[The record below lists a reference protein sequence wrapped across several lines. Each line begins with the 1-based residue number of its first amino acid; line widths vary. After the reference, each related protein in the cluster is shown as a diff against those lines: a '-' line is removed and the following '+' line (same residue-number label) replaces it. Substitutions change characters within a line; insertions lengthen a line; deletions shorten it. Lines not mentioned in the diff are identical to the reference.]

1 MVETPKDELSLRD
14 IVEVLRR
21 HRVYLWA
28 LPLILATV
36 ALIYGL
42 LIAEPTY
49 ASTATL
55 SVAPAQVQAQLE
67 QRIQVQQA
75 TPITFEGLK
84 ALALSE
90 ETVGPI
96 WETLKKEGRL
106 PTRWQ
111 DRRGLRGVEWMLRDL
126 KVKDISPKQIV
137 PNANQIPPVV
147 ASFTVRAPDPN
158 LAAQV
163 ANRWVEAVKAE
174 VNRIPLE
181 RLEASLKALEEQV
194 TPAEKAYRE
203 AQARWEAFNKTTTLP
218 QDRAE
223 LDAKT
228 QERVG
233 LDTELAGLERDLAAV
248 QGRIQAILAEMRQ
261 QEAIVPIGTPPEQ
274 LAIINRRLA
283 EAQASL
289 ARELEQVR
297 QSYTQAAQV
306 LEKFKGREQIPVW
319 QAELSAYTDAYA
331 SAQARLIALQKD
343 LAQKQALLQ
352 DAEARLAEYKAQLP
366 NLSIENLVAGLTVK
380 EAEALVADRLK
391 EADSRLKAAEGAWAE
406 FQRKSQLEVWKR
418 QLGGYAD
425 RVASIRQRL
434 ESLATDRFRVEADL
448 GEARRRFDQYKA
460 ELPNLSIENLVAG
473 LTVKEAEALVAD
485 RLKEADSRLKAAE
498 GAWAEFQRKSQLEVW
513 KRQLG
518 GYADRVASIRQRL
531 ESLATDRFRV
541 EADLGEARRRFDQ
554 YKAELPNLS
563 IENLVAGLTVKEA
576 EALVADRLK
585 EADSRL
591 KAAEGAWAEFQRK
604 SQLEVWKR
612 QLGGYA
618 DRVASI
624 RQRLES
630 LATDR
635 FRVEADLGEARR
647 RFDQYKAE
655 LPNLSIENL
664 VAGLTVKEAEALV
677 AGRLKEADSRLKA
690 AEGAW
695 TEFQRKSQ
703 LEVWKRQLGGYADRV
718 ASIRQRLE
726 SLATERAIKQT
737 RLEEAEKE
745 LAKEPRLI
753 ALEREITADPA
764 VAAAIAQGG
773 NLRDLLGLKLKNQEL
788 NPTHLKLLSTALDL
802 RADLAALDR
811 EEKALKAEEAKLA
824 PLVQDLQQRIAD
836 EEATRARL
844 LTELDTA
851 RDIYNAVYRYA
862 ESLKKVA
869 SRPDAAL
876 REVNPDV
883 LAYRDRIVDLEAR
896 LVALKAEEEALKEEE
911 RKLAPLVQDLQR
923 RIAEEEATQ
932 ARLLTELD
940 TARDIYNAV
949 YRYAESLKKVA
960 SRPDVVLREVNPDV
974 LAYRDR
980 IVDLEARLVALKA
993 EEEALKEE
1001 EKKLAPLVQDLQRR
1015 IADEEVLRARLLTEL
1030 DTARDIY
1037 NAVYRYAESLK
1048 KVASRP
1054 DVVLREVNPDVLAYR
1069 DRIVDLEARL
1079 VALKAEEEALKEEEK
1094 KLAPLVQDLQR
1105 RIADEEVL
1113 RARLLTEL
1121 DTARDIYNAV
1131 YRYAESLK
1139 KVASRPDVVLRE
1151 VNPDVLAYRDRVVG
1165 LRAEI
1170 AGLKAEEEALKRNLT
1185 ELDGRIRDRKAK
1197 IAAQER
1203 EKEAVTLEY
1212 ATKKAA
1218 YEAFRSRYDQ
1228 IASLTAQD
1236 LTFDSPNPEFQR
1248 LRSAL
1253 IDAQAEEARLSARR
1267 AALLAR
1273 INQVEARLGLLKDR
1287 VAKAQVE
1294 QDTVNQALDLAKN
1307 AYLALAQKRTDLQI
1321 QIASNQEAWASI
1333 LAPAYP
1339 IYEKV
1344 WPKRGL
1350 LLALAVA
1357 LGLMLG
1363 VMAAFVAEALRPKEP
1378 APQVS

>member
-1 MVETPKDELSLRD
+1 MVETPADELSLRD
-14 IVEVLRR
+14 ILETLKRQWVWL
-21 HRVYLWA
+21 LA
-28 LPLILATV
+28 LPVLLGV
-36 ALIYGL
+36 LALIYGFF
-42 LIAEPTY
+42 IAEPTY

-55 SVAPAQVQAQLE
+55 SVAPVQVQAQLE

-75 TPITFEGLK
+75 TPITFEGLR

-90 ETVGPI
+90 ETVGGV
-96 WETLKKEGRL
+96 WEALRKEGRL

-111 DRRGLRGVEWMLRDL
+111 DRGSLRGVERMMRDL
-126 KVKDISPKQIV
+126 KVKDISPKLQAV
-137 PNANQIPPVV
+137 NPNQVPPVV
-147 ASFTVRAPDPN
+147 ASLTVNAPDP
-158 LAAQV
+158 QV
-163 ANRWVEAVKAE
+163 AAKAANLWVEAVKRR
-174 VNRIPLE
+174 VNAIPLA

-218 QDRAE
+218 QDKAE

-248 QGRIQAILAEMRQ
+248 QGRIQATLAEMRR

-289 ARELEQVR
+289 ARELERVR

-434 ESLATDRFRVEADL
+434 ESLAT
-448 GEARRRFDQYKA
+448 
-460 ELPNLSIENLVAG
+460 
-473 LTVKEAEALVAD
+473 
-485 RLKEADSRLKAAE
+485 
-498 GAWAEFQRKSQLEVW
+498 
-513 KRQLG
+513 
-518 GYADRVASIRQRL
+518 
-531 ESLATDRFRV
+531 
-541 EADLGEARRRFDQ
+541 
-554 YKAELPNLS
+554 
-563 IENLVAGLTVKEA
+563 
-576 EALVADRLK
+576 
-585 EADSRL
+585 
-591 KAAEGAWAEFQRK
+591 
-604 SQLEVWKR
+604 
-612 QLGGYA
+612 
-618 DRVASI
+618 
-624 RQRLES
+624 
-630 LATDR
+630 
-635 FRVEADLGEARR
+635 
-647 RFDQYKAE
+647 
-655 LPNLSIENL
+655 
-664 VAGLTVKEAEALV
+664 
-677 AGRLKEADSRLKA
+677 
-690 AEGAW
+690 
-695 TEFQRKSQ
+695 
-703 LEVWKRQLGGYADRV
+703 
-718 ASIRQRLE
+718 
-726 SLATERAIKQT
+726 ERAIKQT

-753 ALEREITADPA
+753 TLEREITADPA

-802 RADLAALDR
+802 RADLVALDR
-811 EEKALKAEEAKLA
+811 EEKALKEEEAKLA
-824 PLVQDLQQRIAD
+824 PLVQDLQRRIAD
-836 EEATRARL
+836 EEALRARL
-844 LTELDTA
+844 LTDLDTA

-869 SRPDAAL
+869 
-876 REVNPDV
+876 
-883 LAYRDRIVDLEAR
+883 
-896 LVALKAEEEALKEEE
+896 
-911 RKLAPLVQDLQR
+911 
-923 RIAEEEATQ
+923 T
-932 ARLLTELD
+932 
-940 TARDIYNAV
+940 
-949 YRYAESLKKVA
+949 
-960 SRPDVVLREVNPDV
+960 RPDVVLREV
-974 LAYRDR
+974 
-980 IVDLEARLVALKA
+980 
-993 EEEALKEE
+993 
-1001 EKKLAPLVQDLQRR
+1001 
-1015 IADEEVLRARLLTEL
+1015 
-1030 DTARDIY
+1030 
-1037 NAVYRYAESLK
+1037 S
-1048 KVASRP
+1048 
-1054 DVVLREVNPDVLAYR
+1054 
-1069 DRIVDLEARL
+1069 
-1079 VALKAEEEALKEEEK
+1079 
-1094 KLAPLVQDLQR
+1094 
-1105 RIADEEVL
+1105 
-1113 RARLLTEL
+1113 
-1121 DTARDIYNAV
+1121 
-1131 YRYAESLK
+1131 
-1139 KVASRPDVVLRE
+1139 
-1151 VNPDVLAYRDRVVG
+1151 PDVLAYRDRVVG

-1170 AGLKAEEEALKRNLT
+1170 AGLKAEEGALKRNLT

-1228 IASLTAQD
+1228 IASLTARD
-1236 LTFDSPNPEFQR
+1236 LIFDHPNPEYQR
-1248 LRSAL
+1248 LRGVL
-1253 IDAQAEEARLSARR
+1253 IDAQAEEARLLARK
-1267 AALLAR
+1267 AALQAR
-1273 INQVEARLGLLKDR
+1273 IAQVEARLGLLKDR

-1307 AYLALAQKRTDLQI
+1307 AYLALTQKRTDLQI
-1321 QIASNQEAWASI
+1321 QIASNQEAWASV

-1339 IYEKV
+1339 VYEKV
-1344 WPKRGL
+1344 APKRGL
-1350 LLALAVA
+1350 LLALALA

-1363 VMAAFVAEALRPKEP
+1363 VMAAFVAEALRPPRAE
-1378 APQVS
+1378 AAG

>member
-1 MVETPKDELSLRD
+1 MVETPADELSLRD
-14 IVEVLRR
+14 ILETLKRQWVWL
-21 HRVYLWA
+21 LA
-28 LPLILATV
+28 LPVLLGV
-36 ALIYGL
+36 LALIYGFF
-42 LIAEPTY
+42 IAEPTY

-55 SVAPAQVQAQLE
+55 SVAPVQVQAQLE

-75 TPITFEGLK
+75 TPITFEGLR

-90 ETVGPI
+90 ETVGGV
-96 WETLKKEGRL
+96 WEALRKEGRL

-111 DRRGLRGVEWMLRDL
+111 DRGSLRGVERMMRDL
-126 KVKDISPKQIV
+126 KVKDISPKLQAV
-137 PNANQIPPVV
+137 NPNQVPPVV
-147 ASFTVRAPDPN
+147 ASLTVNAPDP
-158 LAAQV
+158 QV
-163 ANRWVEAVKAE
+163 AAKAANLWVEAVKRR
-174 VNRIPLE
+174 VNAIPLA

-218 QDRAE
+218 QDKAE

-248 QGRIQAILAEMRQ
+248 QGRIQATLAEMRR

-289 ARELEQVR
+289 ARELERVR

-380 EAEALVADRLK
+380 EAETLVADRLK

-460 ELPNLSIENLVAG
+460 QLPNLSIENLVAG
-473 LTVKEAEALVAD
+473 LTVKEAETLVAD

-498 GAWAEFQRKSQLEVW
+498 GAWA
-513 KRQLG
+513 
-518 GYADRVASIRQRL
+518 
-531 ESLATDRFRV
+531 
-541 EADLGEARRRFDQ
+541 
-554 YKAELPNLS
+554 
-563 IENLVAGLTVKEA
+563 
-576 EALVADRLK
+576 
-585 EADSRL
+585 
-591 KAAEGAWAEFQRK
+591 
-604 SQLEVWKR
+604 
-612 QLGGYA
+612 
-618 DRVASI
+618 
-624 RQRLES
+624 
-630 LATDR
+630 
-635 FRVEADLGEARR
+635 
-647 RFDQYKAE
+647 
-655 LPNLSIENL
+655 
-664 VAGLTVKEAEALV
+664 
-677 AGRLKEADSRLKA
+677 
-690 AEGAW
+690 
-695 TEFQRKSQ
+695 EFQRKSQ

-753 ALEREITADPA
+753 TLEREITADPA

-802 RADLAALDR
+802 RADLVALDR
-811 EEKALKAEEAKLA
+811 EEKALKEEEAKLA
-824 PLVQDLQQRIAD
+824 PLVQDLQRRIAD
-836 EEATRARL
+836 EEALRARL
-844 LTELDTA
+844 LTDLDTA

-869 SRPDAAL
+869 TRPDVVL
-876 REVNPDV
+876 REVSPDV

-923 RIAEEEATQ
+923 RIADEEALR
-932 ARLLTELD
+932 ARLLTDLD

-960 SRPDVVLREVNPDV
+960 TRPDVVLREV
-974 LAYRDR
+974 
-980 IVDLEARLVALKA
+980 
-993 EEEALKEE
+993 
-1001 EKKLAPLVQDLQRR
+1001 
-1015 IADEEVLRARLLTEL
+1015 
-1030 DTARDIY
+1030 
-1037 NAVYRYAESLK
+1037 S
-1048 KVASRP
+1048 
-1054 DVVLREVNPDVLAYR
+1054 
-1069 DRIVDLEARL
+1069 
-1079 VALKAEEEALKEEEK
+1079 
-1094 KLAPLVQDLQR
+1094 
-1105 RIADEEVL
+1105 
-1113 RARLLTEL
+1113 
-1121 DTARDIYNAV
+1121 
-1131 YRYAESLK
+1131 
-1139 KVASRPDVVLRE
+1139 
-1151 VNPDVLAYRDRVVG
+1151 PDVLAYRDRVVG

-1170 AGLKAEEEALKRNLT
+1170 AGLKAEEGALKRNLT

-1228 IASLTAQD
+1228 IASLTARD
-1236 LTFDSPNPEFQR
+1236 LIFDHPNPEYQR
-1248 LRSAL
+1248 LRGVL
-1253 IDAQAEEARLSARR
+1253 IDAQAEEARLLARK
-1267 AALLAR
+1267 AALQAR
-1273 INQVEARLGLLKDR
+1273 IAQVEARLGLLKDR

-1307 AYLALAQKRTDLQI
+1307 AYLALTQKRTDLQI
-1321 QIASNQEAWASI
+1321 QIASNQEAWASV

-1339 IYEKV
+1339 VYEKV
-1344 WPKRGL
+1344 APKRGL
-1350 LLALAVA
+1350 LLALALA

-1363 VMAAFVAEALRPKEP
+1363 VMAAFVAEALRPPRAE
-1378 APQVS
+1378 AAG

>member
-1 MVETPKDELSLRD
+1 MVETPQDELSLRD
-14 IVEVLRR
+14 IVEVLKR

-28 LPLILATV
+28 FPLILAAL
-36 ALIYGL
+36 ALIYGF

-55 SVAPAQVQAQLE
+55 SVAPVQVQAQLE

-90 ETVGPI
+90 ETVGEV
-96 WETLKKEGRL
+96 WEALRKEGKL

-111 DRRGLRGVEWMLRDL
+111 DRGSLRGIERMMRDL
-126 KVKDISPKQIV
+126 KVKDISPKLQAANPNQV
-137 PNANQIPPVV
+137 PPIV
-147 ASFTVRAPDPN
+147 ASLTVQAPDP
-158 LAAQV
+158 QV
-163 ANRWVEAVKAE
+163 AAKAANLWVEAVKRR
-174 VNRIPLE
+174 VNAIPLA

-218 QDRAE
+218 QDKAE

-248 QGRIQAILAEMRQ
+248 QGRIQATLAEMRR

-289 ARELEQVR
+289 AKELERVR

-319 QAELSAYTDAYA
+319 QAELSAYTEGYA

-343 LAQKQALLQ
+343 LAQKQALLR

-391 EADSRLKAAEGAWAE
+391 EADSRLKAAEGAW
-406 FQRKSQLEVWKR
+406 V
-418 QLGGYAD
+418 
-425 RVASIRQRL
+425 
-434 ESLATDRFRVEADL
+434 
-448 GEARRRFDQYKA
+448 
-460 ELPNLSIENLVAG
+460 
-473 LTVKEAEALVAD
+473 
-485 RLKEADSRLKAAE
+485 
-498 GAWAEFQRKSQLEVW
+498 
-513 KRQLG
+513 
-518 GYADRVASIRQRL
+518 
-531 ESLATDRFRV
+531 
-541 EADLGEARRRFDQ
+541 
-554 YKAELPNLS
+554 
-563 IENLVAGLTVKEA
+563 
-576 EALVADRLK
+576 
-585 EADSRL
+585 
-591 KAAEGAWAEFQRK
+591 
-604 SQLEVWKR
+604 
-612 QLGGYA
+612 
-618 DRVASI
+618 
-624 RQRLES
+624 
-630 LATDR
+630 
-635 FRVEADLGEARR
+635 
-647 RFDQYKAE
+647 
-655 LPNLSIENL
+655 
-664 VAGLTVKEAEALV
+664 
-677 AGRLKEADSRLKA
+677 
-690 AEGAW
+690 
-695 TEFQRKSQ
+695 EFQRKSQ

-811 EEKALKAEEAKLA
+811 EEKALKEEEAKLA
-824 PLVQDLQQRIAD
+824 PLVQDLQRRIAE
-836 EEATRARL
+836 EEALRARL

-876 REVNPDV
+876 REV
-883 LAYRDRIVDLEAR
+883 
-896 LVALKAEEEALKEEE
+896 
-911 RKLAPLVQDLQR
+911 
-923 RIAEEEATQ
+923 
-932 ARLLTELD
+932 
-940 TARDIYNAV
+940 
-949 YRYAESLKKVA
+949 S
-960 SRPDVVLREVNPDV
+960 
-974 LAYRDR
+974 
-980 IVDLEARLVALKA
+980 
-993 EEEALKEE
+993 
-1001 EKKLAPLVQDLQRR
+1001 
-1015 IADEEVLRARLLTEL
+1015 
-1030 DTARDIY
+1030 
-1037 NAVYRYAESLK
+1037 
-1048 KVASRP
+1048 
-1054 DVVLREVNPDVLAYR
+1054 
-1069 DRIVDLEARL
+1069 
-1079 VALKAEEEALKEEEK
+1079 
-1094 KLAPLVQDLQR
+1094 
-1105 RIADEEVL
+1105 
-1113 RARLLTEL
+1113 
-1121 DTARDIYNAV
+1121 
-1131 YRYAESLK
+1131 
-1139 KVASRPDVVLRE
+1139 
-1151 VNPDVLAYRDRVVG
+1151 PDVLAYRDRVVG

-1170 AGLKAEEEALKRNLT
+1170 AGFKAEEGALKRSLT

-1273 INQVEARLGLLKDR
+1273 INQVEARLAILKDR

-1294 QDTVNQALDLAKN
+1294 QDTVNQALELAKN

-1339 IYEKV
+1339 VYEKV
-1344 WPKRGL
+1344 APKRGL

-1378 APQVS
+1378 APQVG

>member
-1 MVETPKDELSLRD
+1 MVETPQDELSLRD

-28 LPLILATV
+28 FPLILAAL
-36 ALIYGL
+36 ALIYGF

-55 SVAPAQVQAQLE
+55 SVAPVQVQAQLE

-90 ETVGPI
+90 ETVGEV
-96 WETLKKEGRL
+96 WEALRKEGKL

-111 DRRGLRGVEWMLRDL
+111 DRGSLRGVERMMRDL
-126 KVKDISPKQIV
+126 KVKDNSPKLQAVNPNQV
-137 PNANQIPPVV
+137 PPIV
-147 ASFTVRAPDPN
+147 ASLTVQAPDP
-158 LAAQV
+158 QV
-163 ANRWVEAVKAE
+163 AAKAANLWVEAVKRR
-174 VNRIPLE
+174 VNAIPLA

-248 QGRIQAILAEMRQ
+248 QGRIQATLAEMRR

-289 ARELEQVR
+289 ARELERVR

-460 ELPNLSIENLVAG
+460 QLPNLSIENLVAG

-531 ESLATDRFRV
+531 ESLAT
-541 EADLGEARRRFDQ
+541 
-554 YKAELPNLS
+554 
-563 IENLVAGLTVKEA
+563 
-576 EALVADRLK
+576 
-585 EADSRL
+585 
-591 KAAEGAWAEFQRK
+591 
-604 SQLEVWKR
+604 
-612 QLGGYA
+612 
-618 DRVASI
+618 
-624 RQRLES
+624 
-630 LATDR
+630 
-635 FRVEADLGEARR
+635 
-647 RFDQYKAE
+647 
-655 LPNLSIENL
+655 
-664 VAGLTVKEAEALV
+664 
-677 AGRLKEADSRLKA
+677 
-690 AEGAW
+690 
-695 TEFQRKSQ
+695 
-703 LEVWKRQLGGYADRV
+703 
-718 ASIRQRLE
+718 
-726 SLATERAIKQT
+726 ERAIKQT

-753 ALEREITADPA
+753 TLEREITADPA

-811 EEKALKAEEAKLA
+811 EEEALKEEERKLA
-824 PLVQDLQQRIAD
+824 PLVQDLQRRIAD
-836 EEATRARL
+836 EEALRARL

-869 SRPDAAL
+869 SRPDVVL
-876 REVNPDV
+876 REVSPDV

-923 RIAEEEATQ
+923 RIADEEA
-932 ARLLTELD
+932 
-940 TARDIYNAV
+940 
-949 YRYAESLKKVA
+949 
-960 SRPDVVLREVNPDV
+960 
-974 LAYRDR
+974 
-980 IVDLEARLVALKA
+980 
-993 EEEALKEE
+993 
-1001 EKKLAPLVQDLQRR
+1001 
-1015 IADEEVLRARLLTEL
+1015 LRARLLTEL

-1054 DVVLREVNPDVLAYR
+1054 DVVLREV
-1069 DRIVDLEARL
+1069 
-1079 VALKAEEEALKEEEK
+1079 
-1094 KLAPLVQDLQR
+1094 
-1105 RIADEEVL
+1105 
-1113 RARLLTEL
+1113 
-1121 DTARDIYNAV
+1121 
-1131 YRYAESLK
+1131 S
-1139 KVASRPDVVLRE
+1139 
-1151 VNPDVLAYRDRVVG
+1151 PDVLAYRDRVVG

-1170 AGLKAEEEALKRNLT
+1170 AGLKAEEGALKRNLT

-1236 LTFDSPNPEFQR
+1236 LTFDNPNPEFQR

-1273 INQVEARLGLLKDR
+1273 INQVEARIGLLKDR

-1344 WPKRGL
+1344 APKRGL

-1378 APQVS
+1378 APQVG

>member
-1 MVETPKDELSLRD
+1 MVETPQDELSLRD

-28 LPLILATV
+28 FPLILAAL
-36 ALIYGL
+36 ALIYGF

-55 SVAPAQVQAQLE
+55 SVAPVQVQAQLE

-174 VNRIPLE
+174 VNRIPLK

-248 QGRIQAILAEMRQ
+248 QGRIQAILAEMRR

-289 ARELEQVR
+289 ARELERVR

-319 QAELSAYTDAYA
+319 QAELSAYTEAYA

-531 ESLATDRFRV
+531 ESLAT
-541 EADLGEARRRFDQ
+541 
-554 YKAELPNLS
+554 
-563 IENLVAGLTVKEA
+563 
-576 EALVADRLK
+576 
-585 EADSRL
+585 
-591 KAAEGAWAEFQRK
+591 
-604 SQLEVWKR
+604 
-612 QLGGYA
+612 
-618 DRVASI
+618 
-624 RQRLES
+624 
-630 LATDR
+630 
-635 FRVEADLGEARR
+635 
-647 RFDQYKAE
+647 
-655 LPNLSIENL
+655 
-664 VAGLTVKEAEALV
+664 
-677 AGRLKEADSRLKA
+677 
-690 AEGAW
+690 
-695 TEFQRKSQ
+695 
-703 LEVWKRQLGGYADRV
+703 
-718 ASIRQRLE
+718 
-726 SLATERAIKQT
+726 ERAIKQT

-753 ALEREITADPA
+753 TLEREITADPA

-824 PLVQDLQQRIAD
+824 PLVQDLQRRIAD

-869 SRPDAAL
+869 SRPDVVL
-876 REVNPDV
+876 REVSPDV

-896 LVALKAEEEALKEEE
+896 LVALKAEEEALK
-911 RKLAPLVQDLQR
+911 
-923 RIAEEEATQ
+923 AEEA
-932 ARLLTELD
+932 
-940 TARDIYNAV
+940 
-949 YRYAESLKKVA
+949 
-960 SRPDVVLREVNPDV
+960 
-974 LAYRDR
+974 
-980 IVDLEARLVALKA
+980 
-993 EEEALKEE
+993 
-1001 EKKLAPLVQDLQRR
+1001 KLAPLVQDLQRR
-1015 IADEEVLRARLLTEL
+1015 IADEEATRARLLTEL

-1054 DVVLREVNPDVLAYR
+1054 DVVLREV
-1069 DRIVDLEARL
+1069 
-1079 VALKAEEEALKEEEK
+1079 
-1094 KLAPLVQDLQR
+1094 
-1105 RIADEEVL
+1105 
-1113 RARLLTEL
+1113 
-1121 DTARDIYNAV
+1121 
-1131 YRYAESLK
+1131 S
-1139 KVASRPDVVLRE
+1139 
-1151 VNPDVLAYRDRVVG
+1151 PDVLAYRDRVVG

-1170 AGLKAEEEALKRNLT
+1170 AGFKAEEEALKRSLT

-1236 LTFDSPNPEFQR
+1236 LTFDNPNPEFQR

-1294 QDTVNQALDLAKN
+1294 QDTVNQALELAKN

-1339 IYEKV
+1339 VYEKV
-1344 WPKRGL
+1344 APKRGL

-1378 APQVS
+1378 APQVG

>member
-1 MVETPKDELSLRD
+1 MVETPQDELSLRD

-28 LPLILATV
+28 FPLILAAL
-36 ALIYGL
+36 ALIYGF

-55 SVAPAQVQAQLE
+55 SVAPVQVQAQLE

-90 ETVGPI
+90 ETVGEV
-96 WETLKKEGRL
+96 WEALRKEGKL

-111 DRRGLRGVEWMLRDL
+111 DRGSLRGVERMMRDL
-126 KVKDISPKQIV
+126 KVKDISPKLQAVNPNQV
-137 PNANQIPPVV
+137 PPIV
-147 ASFTVRAPDPN
+147 ASLTVQAPDP
-158 LAAQV
+158 QV
-163 ANRWVEAVKAE
+163 AAKAANLWVEAVKRR
-174 VNRIPLE
+174 VNAIPLA

-248 QGRIQAILAEMRQ
+248 QGRIQATLAEMRR

-289 ARELEQVR
+289 ARELERVR

-319 QAELSAYTDAYA
+319 QAELSAYTEAYA

-434 ESLATDRFRVEADL
+434 ESLAT
-448 GEARRRFDQYKA
+448 
-460 ELPNLSIENLVAG
+460 
-473 LTVKEAEALVAD
+473 
-485 RLKEADSRLKAAE
+485 
-498 GAWAEFQRKSQLEVW
+498 
-513 KRQLG
+513 
-518 GYADRVASIRQRL
+518 
-531 ESLATDRFRV
+531 
-541 EADLGEARRRFDQ
+541 
-554 YKAELPNLS
+554 
-563 IENLVAGLTVKEA
+563 
-576 EALVADRLK
+576 
-585 EADSRL
+585 
-591 KAAEGAWAEFQRK
+591 
-604 SQLEVWKR
+604 
-612 QLGGYA
+612 
-618 DRVASI
+618 
-624 RQRLES
+624 
-630 LATDR
+630 
-635 FRVEADLGEARR
+635 
-647 RFDQYKAE
+647 
-655 LPNLSIENL
+655 
-664 VAGLTVKEAEALV
+664 
-677 AGRLKEADSRLKA
+677 
-690 AEGAW
+690 
-695 TEFQRKSQ
+695 
-703 LEVWKRQLGGYADRV
+703 
-718 ASIRQRLE
+718 
-726 SLATERAIKQT
+726 ERAIRQT

-753 ALEREITADPA
+753 TLEREITADPA

-811 EEKALKAEEAKLA
+811 EEKALKEEEAKLA
-824 PLVQDLQQRIAD
+824 PLVQDLQRRIAE

-876 REVNPDV
+876 REV
-883 LAYRDRIVDLEAR
+883 
-896 LVALKAEEEALKEEE
+896 
-911 RKLAPLVQDLQR
+911 
-923 RIAEEEATQ
+923 
-932 ARLLTELD
+932 
-940 TARDIYNAV
+940 
-949 YRYAESLKKVA
+949 S
-960 SRPDVVLREVNPDV
+960 
-974 LAYRDR
+974 
-980 IVDLEARLVALKA
+980 
-993 EEEALKEE
+993 
-1001 EKKLAPLVQDLQRR
+1001 
-1015 IADEEVLRARLLTEL
+1015 
-1030 DTARDIY
+1030 
-1037 NAVYRYAESLK
+1037 
-1048 KVASRP
+1048 
-1054 DVVLREVNPDVLAYR
+1054 
-1069 DRIVDLEARL
+1069 
-1079 VALKAEEEALKEEEK
+1079 
-1094 KLAPLVQDLQR
+1094 
-1105 RIADEEVL
+1105 
-1113 RARLLTEL
+1113 
-1121 DTARDIYNAV
+1121 
-1131 YRYAESLK
+1131 
-1139 KVASRPDVVLRE
+1139 
-1151 VNPDVLAYRDRVVG
+1151 PDVLAYRDRVVG

-1170 AGLKAEEEALKRNLT
+1170 AGLKAEEGALKRNLT

-1236 LTFDSPNPEFQR
+1236 LTFDNPNPEFQR

-1294 QDTVNQALDLAKN
+1294 QDTVNQALELAKN

-1350 LLALAVA
+1350 LLALAAA

-1378 APQVS
+1378 APQVG

>member
-1 MVETPKDELSLRD
+1 MMEAPKDELSLRD

-36 ALIYGL
+36 ALIYGF

-55 SVAPAQVQAQLE
+55 SVAPVQVQAQLE

-75 TPITFEGLK
+75 TPITFEGLR

-90 ETVGPI
+90 ETVGEV
-96 WETLKKEGRL
+96 WEVLRKEGKL
-106 PTRWQ
+106 PTRWR
-111 DRRGLRGVEWMLRDL
+111 DRGGLRGIERMMRDL
-126 KVKDISPKQIV
+126 KVKDISPKLQAANPNQV
-137 PNANQIPPVV
+137 PPIV
-147 ASFTVRAPDPN
+147 ASLTIQAPDPQVTAKAAN
-158 LAAQV
+158 L
-163 ANRWVEAVKAE
+163 WVEAVKRR
-174 VNRIPLE
+174 VNAIPLT

-218 QDRAE
+218 QDKAE

-233 LDTELAGLERDLAAV
+233 LDMELAGLERDLAAV
-248 QGRIQAILAEMRQ
+248 QGRIQATLAEMRR
-261 QEAIVPIGTPPEQ
+261 QEAIVPIGTSPEQ
-274 LAIINRRLA
+274 LAVINKRLQ

-289 ARELEQVR
+289 KAETERARQAF
-297 QSYTQAAQV
+297 QQAAQV

-319 QAELSAYTDAYA
+319 QAELSAYTEAYA

-391 EADSRLKAAEGAWAE
+391 EADSRLQAAEGAWA
-406 FQRKSQLEVWKR
+406 
-418 QLGGYAD
+418 
-425 RVASIRQRL
+425 
-434 ESLATDRFRVEADL
+434 
-448 GEARRRFDQYKA
+448 
-460 ELPNLSIENLVAG
+460 
-473 LTVKEAEALVAD
+473 
-485 RLKEADSRLKAAE
+485 
-498 GAWAEFQRKSQLEVW
+498 
-513 KRQLG
+513 
-518 GYADRVASIRQRL
+518 
-531 ESLATDRFRV
+531 
-541 EADLGEARRRFDQ
+541 
-554 YKAELPNLS
+554 
-563 IENLVAGLTVKEA
+563 
-576 EALVADRLK
+576 
-585 EADSRL
+585 
-591 KAAEGAWAEFQRK
+591 
-604 SQLEVWKR
+604 
-612 QLGGYA
+612 
-618 DRVASI
+618 
-624 RQRLES
+624 
-630 LATDR
+630 
-635 FRVEADLGEARR
+635 
-647 RFDQYKAE
+647 
-655 LPNLSIENL
+655 
-664 VAGLTVKEAEALV
+664 
-677 AGRLKEADSRLKA
+677 
-690 AEGAW
+690 
-695 TEFQRKSQ
+695 EFQRKSQ

-753 ALEREITADPA
+753 TLEREITADPA
-764 VAAAIAQGG
+764 VAAAIAQGE

-811 EEKALKAEEAKLA
+811 EEKALKEEEAKLA
-824 PLVQDLQQRIAD
+824 PLVQDLQRRIAE

-869 SRPDAAL
+869 SRPD
-876 REVNPDV
+876 
-883 LAYRDRIVDLEAR
+883 
-896 LVALKAEEEALKEEE
+896 VA
-911 RKLAPLVQDLQR
+911 
-923 RIAEEEATQ
+923 
-932 ARLLTELD
+932 
-940 TARDIYNAV
+940 
-949 YRYAESLKKVA
+949 
-960 SRPDVVLREVNPDV
+960 
-974 LAYRDR
+974 
-980 IVDLEARLVALKA
+980 
-993 EEEALKEE
+993 
-1001 EKKLAPLVQDLQRR
+1001 
-1015 IADEEVLRARLLTEL
+1015 
-1030 DTARDIY
+1030 
-1037 NAVYRYAESLK
+1037 
-1048 KVASRP
+1048 
-1054 DVVLREVNPDVLAYR
+1054 
-1069 DRIVDLEARL
+1069 
-1079 VALKAEEEALKEEEK
+1079 
-1094 KLAPLVQDLQR
+1094 
-1105 RIADEEVL
+1105 
-1113 RARLLTEL
+1113 
-1121 DTARDIYNAV
+1121 
-1131 YRYAESLK
+1131 
-1139 KVASRPDVVLRE
+1139 LRE

-1170 AGLKAEEEALKRNLT
+1170 AGLKAEEGALKRNLT

-1228 IASLTAQD
+1228 IASLTAQN
-1236 LTFDSPNPEFQR
+1236 LTFDNPNPEFQR

-1273 INQVEARLGLLKDR
+1273 INQVEARIGLLKDR

-1294 QDTVNQALDLAKN
+1294 QDAVNQALELAKN

-1344 WPKRGL
+1344 APKRGL

-1378 APQVS
+1378 APQMG

>member
-1 MVETPKDELSLRD
+1 MVETPQDELSLRD

-28 LPLILATV
+28 FPLILAAL
-36 ALIYGL
+36 ALIYGF

-55 SVAPAQVQAQLE
+55 SVAPVQVQAQLE

-90 ETVGPI
+90 ETVGEV
-96 WETLKKEGRL
+96 WEALRKEGKL

-111 DRRGLRGVEWMLRDL
+111 DRGGLRGIERMMRDL
-126 KVKDISPKQIV
+126 KVKDISPKLQAANPNQV
-137 PNANQIPPVV
+137 PPIV
-147 ASFTVRAPDPN
+147 ASLTVQAPDP
-158 LAAQV
+158 QV
-163 ANRWVEAVKAE
+163 AAKATNLWVEAVKRR
-174 VNRIPLE
+174 VNAIPLA

-248 QGRIQAILAEMRQ
+248 QGRIQATLAEMRR

-289 ARELEQVR
+289 ARELERVR

-331 SAQARLIALQKD
+331 SAQTRLIALQKD

-391 EADSRLKAAEGAWAE
+391 EADSRLKAAEGAWA
-406 FQRKSQLEVWKR
+406 
-418 QLGGYAD
+418 
-425 RVASIRQRL
+425 
-434 ESLATDRFRVEADL
+434 
-448 GEARRRFDQYKA
+448 
-460 ELPNLSIENLVAG
+460 
-473 LTVKEAEALVAD
+473 
-485 RLKEADSRLKAAE
+485 
-498 GAWAEFQRKSQLEVW
+498 
-513 KRQLG
+513 
-518 GYADRVASIRQRL
+518 
-531 ESLATDRFRV
+531 
-541 EADLGEARRRFDQ
+541 
-554 YKAELPNLS
+554 
-563 IENLVAGLTVKEA
+563 
-576 EALVADRLK
+576 
-585 EADSRL
+585 
-591 KAAEGAWAEFQRK
+591 
-604 SQLEVWKR
+604 
-612 QLGGYA
+612 
-618 DRVASI
+618 
-624 RQRLES
+624 
-630 LATDR
+630 
-635 FRVEADLGEARR
+635 
-647 RFDQYKAE
+647 
-655 LPNLSIENL
+655 
-664 VAGLTVKEAEALV
+664 
-677 AGRLKEADSRLKA
+677 
-690 AEGAW
+690 
-695 TEFQRKSQ
+695 EFQRKSQ

-824 PLVQDLQQRIAD
+824 PLVQDLQRRIAD
-836 EEATRARL
+836 EEA
-844 LTELDTA
+844 
-851 RDIYNAVYRYA
+851 
-862 ESLKKVA
+862 
-869 SRPDAAL
+869 
-876 REVNPDV
+876 
-883 LAYRDRIVDLEAR
+883 
-896 LVALKAEEEALKEEE
+896 
-911 RKLAPLVQDLQR
+911 
-923 RIAEEEATQ
+923 
-932 ARLLTELD
+932 
-940 TARDIYNAV
+940 
-949 YRYAESLKKVA
+949 
-960 SRPDVVLREVNPDV
+960 
-974 LAYRDR
+974 
-980 IVDLEARLVALKA
+980 
-993 EEEALKEE
+993 
-1001 EKKLAPLVQDLQRR
+1001 
-1015 IADEEVLRARLLTEL
+1015 
-1030 DTARDIY
+1030 
-1037 NAVYRYAESLK
+1037 
-1048 KVASRP
+1048 
-1054 DVVLREVNPDVLAYR
+1054 
-1069 DRIVDLEARL
+1069 
-1079 VALKAEEEALKEEEK
+1079 
-1094 KLAPLVQDLQR
+1094 
-1105 RIADEEVL
+1105 L

-1170 AGLKAEEEALKRNLT
+1170 AGLKAEEGALKRNLT

-1236 LTFDSPNPEFQR
+1236 LTFDNPNPEFQR

-1273 INQVEARLGLLKDR
+1273 INQVEARLSLLKDR

-1294 QDTVNQALDLAKN
+1294 QDTVNQALELAKN

-1350 LLALAVA
+1350 LLALAAA

-1378 APQVS
+1378 APQVG

>member
-1 MVETPKDELSLRD
+1 MVETPQDELSLRD

-28 LPLILATV
+28 FPLILAAL
-36 ALIYGL
+36 ALIYGF

-55 SVAPAQVQAQLE
+55 SVAPVQVQAQLE

-90 ETVGPI
+90 ETVGEV
-96 WETLKKEGRL
+96 WEALRKEGRL

-111 DRRGLRGVEWMLRDL
+111 DRGGLRGIERMMRDL
-126 KVKDISPKQIV
+126 KVKDISPKLQAVNPNQV
-137 PNANQIPPVV
+137 PPIV
-147 ASFTVRAPDPN
+147 ASLTVQAPDP
-158 LAAQV
+158 QV
-163 ANRWVEAVKAE
+163 AAKAANLWVEAVKRR
-174 VNRIPLE
+174 VNAIPLA

-248 QGRIQAILAEMRQ
+248 QGRIQATLAEMRR

-274 LAIINRRLA
+274 LAVINKRLQ

-289 ARELEQVR
+289 KAETERARQAF
-297 QSYTQAAQV
+297 QQAAQV

-434 ESLATDRFRVEADL
+434 ESLAT
-448 GEARRRFDQYKA
+448 
-460 ELPNLSIENLVAG
+460 
-473 LTVKEAEALVAD
+473 
-485 RLKEADSRLKAAE
+485 
-498 GAWAEFQRKSQLEVW
+498 
-513 KRQLG
+513 
-518 GYADRVASIRQRL
+518 
-531 ESLATDRFRV
+531 
-541 EADLGEARRRFDQ
+541 
-554 YKAELPNLS
+554 
-563 IENLVAGLTVKEA
+563 
-576 EALVADRLK
+576 
-585 EADSRL
+585 
-591 KAAEGAWAEFQRK
+591 
-604 SQLEVWKR
+604 
-612 QLGGYA
+612 
-618 DRVASI
+618 
-624 RQRLES
+624 
-630 LATDR
+630 
-635 FRVEADLGEARR
+635 
-647 RFDQYKAE
+647 
-655 LPNLSIENL
+655 
-664 VAGLTVKEAEALV
+664 
-677 AGRLKEADSRLKA
+677 
-690 AEGAW
+690 
-695 TEFQRKSQ
+695 
-703 LEVWKRQLGGYADRV
+703 
-718 ASIRQRLE
+718 
-726 SLATERAIKQT
+726 ERAIKQT

-753 ALEREITADPA
+753 TLEREITADPA

-811 EEKALKAEEAKLA
+811 EEKALKEEEAKLA
-824 PLVQDLQQRIAD
+824 PLVQDLQ
-836 EEATRARL
+836 
-844 LTELDTA
+844 
-851 RDIYNAVYRYA
+851 
-862 ESLKKVA
+862 
-869 SRPDAAL
+869 
-876 REVNPDV
+876 
-883 LAYRDRIVDLEAR
+883 
-896 LVALKAEEEALKEEE
+896 
-911 RKLAPLVQDLQR
+911 R
-923 RIAEEEATQ
+923 RVAEEEAT
-932 ARLLTELD
+932 
-940 TARDIYNAV
+940 
-949 YRYAESLKKVA
+949 
-960 SRPDVVLREVNPDV
+960 
-974 LAYRDR
+974 
-980 IVDLEARLVALKA
+980 
-993 EEEALKEE
+993 
-1001 EKKLAPLVQDLQRR
+1001 
-1015 IADEEVLRARLLTEL
+1015 RARLLTEL

-1054 DVVLREVNPDVLAYR
+1054 DVVLREV
-1069 DRIVDLEARL
+1069 
-1079 VALKAEEEALKEEEK
+1079 
-1094 KLAPLVQDLQR
+1094 
-1105 RIADEEVL
+1105 
-1113 RARLLTEL
+1113 
-1121 DTARDIYNAV
+1121 
-1131 YRYAESLK
+1131 S
-1139 KVASRPDVVLRE
+1139 
-1151 VNPDVLAYRDRVVG
+1151 PDVLAYRDRVVG

-1170 AGLKAEEEALKRNLT
+1170 AGLKAEEEALKRSLT

-1236 LTFDSPNPEFQR
+1236 LTFDNPNPEFQR

-1294 QDTVNQALDLAKN
+1294 QDTVNQALELAKN

-1339 IYEKV
+1339 VYEKV
-1344 WPKRGL
+1344 APKRGL

-1378 APQVS
+1378 APQVG

>member
-1 MVETPKDELSLRD
+1 MVETPQDELSLRD

-28 LPLILATV
+28 FPLILAAL
-36 ALIYGL
+36 ALIYGF

-55 SVAPAQVQAQLE
+55 SVAPVQVQAQLE

-90 ETVGPI
+90 ETVGEV
-96 WETLKKEGRL
+96 WEALRKEGKL

-111 DRRGLRGVEWMLRDL
+111 DRGSLRGVERMMRDL
-126 KVKDISPKQIV
+126 KVKDISPKLQAVSPNQV
-137 PNANQIPPVV
+137 PPIV
-147 ASFTVRAPDPN
+147 ASLTVQAPDP
-158 LAAQV
+158 QV
-163 ANRWVEAVKAE
+163 AAKAANLWVEAVKRR
-174 VNRIPLE
+174 VNAIPLA

-248 QGRIQAILAEMRQ
+248 QGRIQATLAEMRR

-289 ARELEQVR
+289 ARELERVR

-319 QAELSAYTDAYA
+319 QAELSAYTEAYA

-434 ESLATDRFRVEADL
+434 ESLAT
-448 GEARRRFDQYKA
+448 
-460 ELPNLSIENLVAG
+460 
-473 LTVKEAEALVAD
+473 
-485 RLKEADSRLKAAE
+485 
-498 GAWAEFQRKSQLEVW
+498 
-513 KRQLG
+513 
-518 GYADRVASIRQRL
+518 
-531 ESLATDRFRV
+531 
-541 EADLGEARRRFDQ
+541 
-554 YKAELPNLS
+554 
-563 IENLVAGLTVKEA
+563 
-576 EALVADRLK
+576 
-585 EADSRL
+585 
-591 KAAEGAWAEFQRK
+591 
-604 SQLEVWKR
+604 
-612 QLGGYA
+612 
-618 DRVASI
+618 
-624 RQRLES
+624 
-630 LATDR
+630 
-635 FRVEADLGEARR
+635 
-647 RFDQYKAE
+647 
-655 LPNLSIENL
+655 
-664 VAGLTVKEAEALV
+664 
-677 AGRLKEADSRLKA
+677 
-690 AEGAW
+690 
-695 TEFQRKSQ
+695 
-703 LEVWKRQLGGYADRV
+703 
-718 ASIRQRLE
+718 
-726 SLATERAIKQT
+726 ERAIKQT

-753 ALEREITADPA
+753 TLEREITADPA

-788 NPTHLKLLSTALDL
+788 NPAHLKLLSTALDL

-824 PLVQDLQQRIAD
+824 PLVQDLQRWIAD
-836 EEATRARL
+836 EEALRARL

-876 REVNPDV
+876 REV
-883 LAYRDRIVDLEAR
+883 
-896 LVALKAEEEALKEEE
+896 
-911 RKLAPLVQDLQR
+911 
-923 RIAEEEATQ
+923 
-932 ARLLTELD
+932 
-940 TARDIYNAV
+940 
-949 YRYAESLKKVA
+949 S
-960 SRPDVVLREVNPDV
+960 
-974 LAYRDR
+974 
-980 IVDLEARLVALKA
+980 
-993 EEEALKEE
+993 
-1001 EKKLAPLVQDLQRR
+1001 
-1015 IADEEVLRARLLTEL
+1015 
-1030 DTARDIY
+1030 
-1037 NAVYRYAESLK
+1037 
-1048 KVASRP
+1048 
-1054 DVVLREVNPDVLAYR
+1054 
-1069 DRIVDLEARL
+1069 
-1079 VALKAEEEALKEEEK
+1079 
-1094 KLAPLVQDLQR
+1094 
-1105 RIADEEVL
+1105 
-1113 RARLLTEL
+1113 
-1121 DTARDIYNAV
+1121 
-1131 YRYAESLK
+1131 
-1139 KVASRPDVVLRE
+1139 
-1151 VNPDVLAYRDRVVG
+1151 PDVLAYRDRVVG

-1170 AGLKAEEEALKRNLT
+1170 AGFKAEEEALKRSLT

-1212 ATKKAA
+1212 ATKRAA

-1236 LTFDSPNPEFQR
+1236 LTFDNPNPEFQR

-1294 QDTVNQALDLAKN
+1294 QDTVNQALELAKN

-1339 IYEKV
+1339 VYEKV
-1344 WPKRGL
+1344 APKRGL

-1378 APQVS
+1378 APQVG

>member
-1 MVETPKDELSLRD
+1 MVETPQDELSLRD
-14 IVEVLRR
+14 IVEVLKR

-28 LPLILATV
+28 FPLILAAL
-36 ALIYGL
+36 ALIYGF

-55 SVAPAQVQAQLE
+55 SVAPVQVQAQLE

-90 ETVGPI
+90 ETVGEV
-96 WETLKKEGRL
+96 WEALRKEGKL

-111 DRRGLRGVEWMLRDL
+111 DRGSLRGIERMMRDL
-126 KVKDISPKQIV
+126 KVKDISPKLQAANPNQV
-137 PNANQIPPVV
+137 PPIV
-147 ASFTVRAPDPN
+147 ASLTVQAPDP
-158 LAAQV
+158 QV
-163 ANRWVEAVKAE
+163 AAKAANLWVEAVKRR
-174 VNRIPLE
+174 VNAIPLA

-248 QGRIQAILAEMRQ
+248 QGRIQATLAEMRR

-289 ARELEQVR
+289 AKELERVR

-319 QAELSAYTDAYA
+319 QAELSAYTEGYA

-434 ESLATDRFRVEADL
+434 ESLAT
-448 GEARRRFDQYKA
+448 
-460 ELPNLSIENLVAG
+460 
-473 LTVKEAEALVAD
+473 
-485 RLKEADSRLKAAE
+485 
-498 GAWAEFQRKSQLEVW
+498 
-513 KRQLG
+513 
-518 GYADRVASIRQRL
+518 
-531 ESLATDRFRV
+531 
-541 EADLGEARRRFDQ
+541 
-554 YKAELPNLS
+554 
-563 IENLVAGLTVKEA
+563 
-576 EALVADRLK
+576 
-585 EADSRL
+585 
-591 KAAEGAWAEFQRK
+591 
-604 SQLEVWKR
+604 
-612 QLGGYA
+612 
-618 DRVASI
+618 
-624 RQRLES
+624 
-630 LATDR
+630 
-635 FRVEADLGEARR
+635 
-647 RFDQYKAE
+647 
-655 LPNLSIENL
+655 
-664 VAGLTVKEAEALV
+664 
-677 AGRLKEADSRLKA
+677 
-690 AEGAW
+690 
-695 TEFQRKSQ
+695 
-703 LEVWKRQLGGYADRV
+703 
-718 ASIRQRLE
+718 
-726 SLATERAIKQT
+726 ERAIKQT

-745 LAKEPRLI
+745 LAKEPKLI

-764 VAAAIAQGG
+764 VVAAIAQGG

-811 EEKALKAEEAKLA
+811 EEKALKEEEAKLA
-824 PLVQDLQQRIAD
+824 PLVQDLQRRIAE
-836 EEATRARL
+836 EEALRVRL

-876 REVNPDV
+876 REV
-883 LAYRDRIVDLEAR
+883 
-896 LVALKAEEEALKEEE
+896 
-911 RKLAPLVQDLQR
+911 
-923 RIAEEEATQ
+923 
-932 ARLLTELD
+932 
-940 TARDIYNAV
+940 
-949 YRYAESLKKVA
+949 S
-960 SRPDVVLREVNPDV
+960 
-974 LAYRDR
+974 
-980 IVDLEARLVALKA
+980 
-993 EEEALKEE
+993 
-1001 EKKLAPLVQDLQRR
+1001 
-1015 IADEEVLRARLLTEL
+1015 
-1030 DTARDIY
+1030 
-1037 NAVYRYAESLK
+1037 
-1048 KVASRP
+1048 
-1054 DVVLREVNPDVLAYR
+1054 
-1069 DRIVDLEARL
+1069 
-1079 VALKAEEEALKEEEK
+1079 
-1094 KLAPLVQDLQR
+1094 
-1105 RIADEEVL
+1105 
-1113 RARLLTEL
+1113 
-1121 DTARDIYNAV
+1121 
-1131 YRYAESLK
+1131 
-1139 KVASRPDVVLRE
+1139 
-1151 VNPDVLAYRDRVVG
+1151 PDVLAYRDRVVG

-1170 AGLKAEEEALKRNLT
+1170 AGLKAEEGALKRNLT

-1236 LTFDSPNPEFQR
+1236 LTFDNPNPEFQR

-1273 INQVEARLGLLKDR
+1273 INQVEARIGLLKDR

-1294 QDTVNQALDLAKN
+1294 QDTVNQALELAKN

-1339 IYEKV
+1339 VYEKV
-1344 WPKRGL
+1344 APKRGL

-1378 APQVS
+1378 APQVG